1 MSISEIENLFKDVMY
16 LNDNDELDINKSL
29 FLHYDM
35 TSIDFIDFA
44 FEIKKSFGIDIGP
57 DELWPV
63 NKMATSEEYYSFQKK
78 QWTPE
83 GLRKLNEVVKFS
95 GKDTVSDNSI
105 ELRELYHYFTLNYV
119 NSRIDSFARA
129 GN

>member
-1 MSISEIENLFKDVMY
+1 MPISEIKSLFKDVMY
-16 LNDNDELDINKSL
+16 LNDSDEIDINKSL

-44 FEIKKSFGIDIGP
+44 FELKKTFGVDIGP

-63 NKMATSEEYYSFQKK
+63 NKMATSEEFYSFEEKK
-78 QWTPE
+78 WTPE
-83 GLRKLNEVVKFS
+83 GLEKLNEVLRFS
-95 GKDTVSDNSI
+95 DKDPVIDNSI
-105 ELRELYHYFTLNYV
+105 EFKELYHYFTLNYV
-119 NSRIDSFARA
+119 NSRIESFARE